1 MPAAV
6 LQFRRSTGTEFSI
19 LELAHP
25 GEPVLAIGVLL
36 YDSAREE
43 LAFQLR
49 EDYRE
54 LNITEEDEEY
64 LEALPADFARQ
75 IRERGG
81 PAFLADMESS
91 LSNFIRVSDRE
102 PAGSAS
108 LDTLYE
114 RHVDGRIGKFTT
126 HLPVYTLQA
135 AATRFGQD
143 AEVSESG
150 WRRVAGLKLTEGMF
164 IAQVVGRSMEPLIP
178 DASFCVFRS
187 PVIGSRNGKR
197 LLIEQFGA
205 TDTSARY
212 TVKRYTSVKKE
223 TGEDT
228 WEHAAIRLEPLNPD
242 FDSFDLEEGQC
253 RVLAEFVR
261 VLPDAQSETHS
272 H

>member
-114 RHVDGRIGKFTT
+114 RYVDGRIGKFTT

>member
-6 LQFRRSTGTEFSI
+6 LQFRRSTGTQFSI

-25 GEPVLAIGVLL
+25 GEPSLAIGVLL
-36 YDSAREE
+36 YDGAREE

-81 PAFLADMESS
+81 RDFLAELEGS

-102 PAGSAS
+102 PAGAAS
-108 LDTLYE
+108 LESLYE
-114 RHVDGRIGKFTT
+114 RHVDGGIGKFTT

-135 AATRFGQD
+135 AATRFGED

-150 WRRVAGLKLTEGMF
+150 WRRVSGLRLTEGMF
-164 IAQVVGRSMEPLIP
+164 IAQVVGRSMEPLIA
-178 DASFCVFRS
+178 DGSFCVFRS
-187 PVIGSRNGKR
+187 PVIGSRQGKR

-223 TGEDT
+223 TSEDT
-228 WEHAAIRLEPLNPD
+228 WEHLAIRLEPLNPE
-242 FDSFDLEEGQC
+242 FDSFELEEGQC
-253 RVLAEFVR
+253 RVIAEFVR
-261 VLPDAQSETHS
+261 VLPEPNPEALSS
-272 H
+272 

>member
-6 LQFRRSTGTEFSI
+6 LQFRRTASSEFSI

-25 GEPVLAIGVLL
+25 GEPSLAIGVLL
-36 YDSAREE
+36 YNSARED
-43 LAFQLR
+43 LTFQLR

-75 IRERGG
+75 ISERGG
-81 PAFLADMESS
+81 RAFLEGLEES
-91 LSNFIRVSDRE
+91 LSNFIRISDRE
-102 PAGSAS
+102 PAGPAA
-108 LDTLYE
+108 LEILYE
-114 RHVDGRIGKFTT
+114 RYVDGGIGRFTT

-164 IAQVVGRSMEPLIP
+164 VAQVVGRSMEPLIP
-178 DASFCVFRS
+178 DGSACVFRA
-187 PVIGSRNGKR
+187 PVVGSRQGKR

-223 TGEDT
+223 TGEDV

-242 FDSFDLEEGQC
+242 FASFELEDGTF
-253 RVLAEFVR
+253 RVIAEFVR
-261 VLPDAQSETHS
+261 VLPDLNRD
-272 H
+272 